1 MKHKIKV
8 LFKLISLFGIWHG
21 FKLQFQFVFGNIQ
34 SIKLPSFNHPFSLRK
49 NTSDQST
56 FEQVFLNDEYNLSF
70 IQDPKV
76 IIDAGANIGL
86 FALQMKKQ
94 FPNAKI
100 ISIEPDPEN
109 FQLLQKNLAPYLQV
123 DFENAGLWG
132 KDTQLKVYDKYNCGK
147 WGMVVEEDLVNG
159 SIKAIAIDTLLDKY
173 KIDQIDILKIDIETS
188 EKQLFSS
195 NFENWLPKTKVII
208 IELHDRMEEGC
219 AKSFFSAINKCYTKY
234 SYSTLGENVIIT
246 NLDLV

>member
-21 FKLQFQFVFGNIQ
+21 LKLQLQFVFGNIE

-56 FEQVFLNDEYNLSF
+56 FEQVFLNDEYNLNF

-76 IIDAGANIGL
+76 IIDGGANIGL

-109 FQLLQKNLAPYLQV
+109 FQLLQKNLAPYSQV
-123 DFENAGLWG
+123 DFENAGLWN

-173 KIDQIDILKIDIETS
+173 KIDRIDILKIDIENLRNNVYPT
-188 EKQLFSS
+188 FAM
-195 NFENWLPKTKVII
+195 I
-208 IELHDRMEEGC
+208 LH
-219 AKSFFSAINKCYTKY
+219 
-234 SYSTLGENVIIT
+234 
-246 NLDLV
+246 

>member
-8 LFKLISLFGIWHG
+8 LFKFISFFGIWHG
-21 FKLQFQFVFGNIQ
+21 LKLQLQFVFGYIQ
-34 SIKLPSFNHPFSLRK
+34 SVKLPSFNHPFSLRK

-56 FEQVFLNDEYNLSF
+56 FEQVFLNDEYNLNF
-70 IQDPKV
+70 IKDPKV
-76 IIDAGANIGL
+76 IIDGGANIGL

-109 FQLLQKNLAPYLQV
+109 FQLLQKNLAPYSKV
-123 DFENAGLWG
+123 NFENAGLWN

-147 WGMVVEEDLVNG
+147 WGMVVEEDLENG
-159 SIKAIAIDTLLDKY
+159 TIKAMSIDTLIDKY
-173 KIDQIDILKIDIETS
+173 KIDTIDILKIDIETS

-195 NFENWLPKTKVII
+195 NFEKWLPKTKVII
-208 IELHDRMEEGC
+208 IELHDRMETGC
-219 AKSFFSAINKCYTKY
+219 AKSFFSAINKCYTNY
-234 SYSTLGENVIIT
+234 TYSTLGENVIIT
-246 NLDLV
+246 NLDI